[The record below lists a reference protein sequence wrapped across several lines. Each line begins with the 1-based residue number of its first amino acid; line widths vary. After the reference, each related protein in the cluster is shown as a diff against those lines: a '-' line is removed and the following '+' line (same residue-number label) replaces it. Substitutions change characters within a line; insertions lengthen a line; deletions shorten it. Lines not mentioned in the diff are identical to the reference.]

1 MSGRHLVTGFLV
13 LLAVA
18 SAVAVVLVQHERR
31 NLFVELRGLEK
42 QRDRMEIEW
51 DRLHLE
57 RSALTANDQVVD
69 VARRELNMEVPPAA
83 SVVLVTP

>member
-1 MSGRHLVTGFLV
+1 MGARHLVTGFLV
-13 LLAVA
+13 LLAVG

-42 QRDRMEIEW
+42 KRDQMEIEW
-51 DRLHLE
+51 DRLRLE
-57 RSALTANDQVVD
+57 RSALTANDQVVE
-69 VARRELNMEVPPAA
+69 VARRELGMEVPPAS